1 MDSQQGHPR
10 GDAESKE
17 RRREQNRIAQR
28 RFREKSKSRLQ
39 SLSDNPQNPN
49 VLIDSHSMALDQLE
63 TGLPSLWEHLP
74 VVHDELFPSRDGSNE
89 AILSSGFLKSPR
101 DGAVESAL
109 TTLEYQRNELC
120 CQADRLIDKL
130 HSIYD
135 IGHSIGI
142 FPSVPNFQLELDS
155 IAETFQSLRLGG
167 SVLTD
172 STNGGQSD

>member
-1 MDSQQGHPR
+1 
-10 GDAESKE
+10 
-17 RRREQNRIAQR
+17 
-28 RFREKSKSRLQ
+28 
-39 SLSDNPQNPN
+39 
-49 VLIDSHSMALDQLE
+49 MALDQLE

-74 VVHDELFPSRDGSNE
+74 VVNDELFPSRDGSSE
-89 AILSSGFLKSPR
+89 AILSSGFMRVSTLDLSSLHCLSILWLWLTHFLQSPR

-109 TTLEYQRNELC
+109 STLEYQRNELC

-135 IGHSIGI
+135 IGQSIGI
-142 FPSVPNFQLELDS
+142 FPLVPQFQSELDN